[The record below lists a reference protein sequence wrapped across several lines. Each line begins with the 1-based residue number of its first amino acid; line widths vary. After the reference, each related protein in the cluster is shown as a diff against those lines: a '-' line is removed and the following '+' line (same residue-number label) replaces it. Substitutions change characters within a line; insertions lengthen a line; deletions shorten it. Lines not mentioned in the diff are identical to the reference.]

1 MAKLGDICIQITDGS
16 HNPPMGVE
24 QSNYLMLS
32 SKNIDDDHITFNDPR
47 YLSQEDFEA
56 ENKRTNIKPND
67 LLITIVGTIGRVA
80 IVPNSLTEFCVQRSV
95 AVLKPKPEMV
105 YNRFLMYYL
114 KNMRPYLEQES
125 RGVAQKG
132 IYLKQLS
139 NLSIILP
146 PLDEQRKIAAAL
158 DKVSDLIAKRRQ
170 QLDKLDELIKAIC
183 VCSANDAAVAVAEFV
198 GGSEEAFAEMMNQKA
213 AELGM
218 THTHFVNA
226 CGLDAEGHYSSARDV
241 ARMSVELLHHPKILE
256 YSQIWMDSLRGGET
270 QIVNTNKLLKT
281 YPGTTGLK
289 TGTTSKAGVCI
300 AATAQRDGMNL
311 LAVVLGS
318 DSGKER
324 FESAATLLDYGFATY
339 ELAQFPAIEG
349 KAAALPVSG
358 GVARTAPLSY
368 SVPKTLLVAKGEGA
382 GLTATVQLAPSLAAP
397 VAVGT
402 QAGKVMLKSGDTVL
416 AEYPVTIA
424 QDVPEMDFS
433 SALQLMLQAV
443 GTI

>member
-114 KNMRPYLEQES
+114 QNMRPYLEQES

-170 QLDKLDELIKAIC
+170 QLDKLDELIKARFVEMFGKRFPECTLLSLCNIIDYRGKTPQKVDFGLPFITAKNIRMHRMVLEPKEYISKETYDKVMVRGFPKEGDVVFTTEAPLGN
-183 VCSANDAAVAVAEFV
+183 VCRIPHFDTEFYV
-198 GGSEEAFAEMMNQKA
+198 GQRIVTLQTTA
-213 AELGM
+213 
-218 THTHFVNA
+218 
-226 CGLDAEGHYSSARDV
+226 
-241 ARMSVELLHHPKILE
+241 LHPAYLE
-256 YSQIWMDSLRGGET
+256 Y
-270 QIVNTNKLLKT
+270 
-281 YPGTTGLK
+281 
-289 TGTTSKAGVCI
+289 A
-300 AATAQRDGMNL
+300 
-311 LAVVLGS
+311 
-318 DSGKER
+318 
-324 FESAATLLDYGFATY
+324 LDTEEF
-339 ELAQFPAIEG
+339 L
-349 KAAALPVSG
+349 
-358 GVARTAPLSY
+358 
-368 SVPKTLLVAKGEGA
+368 
-382 GLTATVQLAPSLAAP
+382 
-397 VAVGT
+397 
-402 QAGKVMLKSGDTVL
+402 
-416 AEYPVTIA
+416 
-424 QDVPEMDFS
+424 
-433 SALQLMLQAV
+433 
-443 GTI
+443 

>member
-114 KNMRPYLEQES
+114 QNMRPYLEQES

-170 QLDKLDELIKAIC
+170 QLDKLDELIKAR
-183 VCSANDAAVAVAEFV
+183 FV
-198 GGSEEAFAEMMNQKA
+198 EM
-213 AELGM
+213 
-218 THTHFVNA
+218 F
-226 CGLDAEGHYSSARDV
+226 
-241 ARMSVELLHHPKILE
+241 
-256 YSQIWMDSLRGGET
+256 
-270 QIVNTNKLLKT
+270 
-281 YPGTTGLK
+281 
-289 TGTTSKAGVCI
+289 
-300 AATAQRDGMNL
+300 
-311 LAVVLGS
+311 
-318 DSGKER
+318 GKR
-324 FESAATLLDYGFATY
+324 FPECTLLSLCNIIDYR
-339 ELAQFPAIEG
+339 G
-349 KAAALPVSG
+349 KTPQKVDFGLPFI
-358 GVARTAPLSY
+358 TAKNIRMHRMVLE
-368 SVPKTLLVAKGEGA
+368 PK
-382 GLTATVQLAPSLAAP
+382 
-397 VAVGT
+397 
-402 QAGKVMLKSGDTVL
+402 
-416 AEYPVTIA
+416 EYI
-424 QDVPEMDFS
+424 
-433 SALQLMLQAV
+433 
-443 GTI
+443 